1 MSFVQNNLN
10 KGEKLS
16 HFEKPS
22 AKPILAFSGL
32 SLLGLLFIV
41 YEKTIGASKLDL
53 SNPNHTD
60 FSFYGYCVFFVC
72 LWFALSSYIE
82 RFINEYGIS
91 NNRVI
96 SKSGFISRDI
106 GEMNLK
112 SIESVSVKQS
122 ILGRILNYGNIIIA
136 GRGNTAIT
144 FKDVDNPVEIRKSI
158 QNKS

>member
-1 MSFVQNNLN
+1 MSFIQNNLN
-10 KGEKLS
+10 KSEKLS

-22 AKPILAFSGL
+22 AKPIFVFSGL
-32 SLLGLLFIV
+32 SLLGILFVI
-41 YEKTIGASKLDL
+41 YEKIVSAPKIDL
-53 SNPNHTD
+53 SNPNYTD
-60 FSFYGYCVFFVC
+60 YSFYGYCVFFVC

-91 NNRVI
+91 NTRVI
-96 SKSGFISRDI
+96 SKSGFISRNI

-112 SIESVSVKQS
+112 SIESVNVKQS
-122 ILGRILNYGNIIIA
+122 ILGRLLNYGNIIIA
-136 GRGNTAIT
+136 GRGNTTIT